1 MRIDREYRVW
11 KIRRR
16 HWEGLAARCDL
27 DPDPVIERV
36 GQLAAAVPA
45 AIERAAADVRSE
57 GVHHGIVER
66 LEHEV
71 REHSQRCLEV
81 LGLA

>member
-1 MRIDREYRVW
+1 MRIDRESRVW

-16 HWEGLAARCDL
+16 HWEGLAVRCDL

-45 AIERAAADVRSE
+45 AIGRAAAAVRSE
-57 GVHHGIVER
+57 GVHHGIIER